1 MIRVGIEFRSLF
13 FSVASAK
20 KVKRMESLGTYI
32 IAFILSLSV
41 TLLSIPLVKKLAYRF
56 GVVSVPDE
64 RKVHTKPMPE
74 AGGLSIVFGFLAGF
88 LYLWPTFEHAVPI
101 LIGGLVIALVG
112 LIDDKYS
119 LPPLV
124 KLLGQIIAAVIVVQS
139 GMLIDFVNIPFVGY
153 HEFSWWLSYPLTIF
167 WIVVVMNAINLI
179 DGLDGLAS
187 GVSSIALTSML
198 VMAVFQFQTPLAI
211 ALCVILLA
219 GTIGFLF
226 FNIHPAKIFMG
237 DTGALFIGYVIALI
251 SITGLFKSL
260 TLFSLIL
267 PVVIL
272 GVPIFDTVFAI
283 IRRLVKGQ
291 KISTPDKFH
300 LHHCLM
306 ALGFS
311 HRATVNIIYL
321 ISICFAA
328 AAIVLSKSVMWGSLL
343 IICLLLIMMQFTAEM
358 IGLWK
363 NRKTPLINTVRKIV
377 LISQTL
383 KK

>member
-1 MIRVGIEFRSLF
+1 V
-13 FSVASAK
+13 
-20 KVKRMESLGTYI
+20 GTYL

-41 TLLSIPLVKKLAYRF
+41 TFLSIPLVKKLAYRF
-56 GVVSVPDE
+56 GVVSVPDG

-74 AGGLSIVFGFLAGF
+74 MGGLSIVLGFLAGF
-88 LYLWPTFEHAVPI
+88 LYLWPTFEHTVPI
-101 LIGGLVIALVG
+101 LVGGLVIALVG

-119 LPPLV
+119 LPPLA
-124 KLLGQIIAAVIVVQS
+124 KLLGQVIAAVIVVQS
-139 GMLIDFVNIPFVGY
+139 GMLIDFVTIPFFGF
-153 HEFSWWLSYPLTIF
+153 HEIVWWLSYPLTVF

-198 VMAVFQFQTPLAI
+198 VMAVFQYQTPLAI

-283 IRRLVKGQ
+283 IRRLLKRQ
-291 KISTPDKFH
+291 KISTPDKLH

-328 AAIVLSKSVMWGSLL
+328 AAIILSRSILWGSLF
-343 IICLLLIMMQFTAEM
+343 IICLLLVMTQFTAEM

-377 LISQTL
+377 VMSQTL
-383 KK
+383 RK